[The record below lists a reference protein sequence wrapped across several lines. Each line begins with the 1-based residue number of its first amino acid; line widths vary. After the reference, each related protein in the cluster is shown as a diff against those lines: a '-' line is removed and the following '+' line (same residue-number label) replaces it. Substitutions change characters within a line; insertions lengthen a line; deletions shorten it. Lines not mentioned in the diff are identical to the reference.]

1 MKISSIIAHRL
12 SIPLPR
18 PARTSIGALTHVQT
32 ILVEMR
38 ADQGAVGTGYC
49 FAIGRHAAAA
59 LHELVLELVPLYE
72 GKNPA
77 DVRVHHAAAW
87 RALNFLGHAG
97 AAMMAL
103 AALDVACW
111 DLAARAVD
119 LPLYR
124 YLGGAQDRVPVYG
137 SSGLW
142 IGDSIDELLRGAERL
157 LAQGHRAIK
166 MRIGRANAAED
177 LERVRRV
184 REAIGSDVGLL
195 ADVNQSWDEPT
206 AIRVGRQLEAWDLYW
221 LEEPLPYED
230 LEGCAR
236 VSAALTMR
244 VATGETDYGSLAMKR
259 HLDLRAA
266 DVLMPDL
273 QRMSGVTEFMKA
285 AALCE
290 AYQQPVSSHLFTE
303 TSCHLLAA
311 SPNRLILEHMDWW
324 QDLYKD
330 PLRIVDGHVVVPD
343 RPGIGCELDARA
355 LERFRT

>member
-1 MKISSIIAHRL
+1 MKISGIVLHRL
-12 SIPLPR
+12 AVPLPR
-18 PARTSIGALTHVQT
+18 PVRTSIHDLTHAHTV
-32 ILVEMR
+32 LVEMR
-38 ADQGAVGTGYC
+38 SDAGAVGSGYC
-49 FAIGRHAAAA
+49 FAFGRHAAAA
-59 LHELVLELVPLYE
+59 LHELVLDLAPLYE
-72 GKNPA
+72 GKDPA
-77 DVRVHHAAAW
+77 EARAHHAAAW

-97 AAMMAL
+97 AGMMAL

-111 DLAARAVD
+111 DLAARAAD

-124 YLGGAQDRVPVYG
+124 YLGGARNRVPTYA

-142 IGDSIDELLRGAERL
+142 IDYSIDELVGEADRFR
-157 LAQGHRAIK
+157 AQGHRAMK
-166 MRIGRANAAED
+166 MRIGRANSAED
-177 LERVRRV
+177 VERVRRL
-184 REAIGSDVGLL
+184 REAVGPEVRLL
-195 ADVNQSWDEPT
+195 ADVNQGWDEPT
-206 AIRVGRQLEAWDLYW
+206 ALRIGRQLEAYDLYW

-259 HLDLRAA
+259 HLDLRVA

-273 QRMSGVTEFMKA
+273 QRMSGITEFMKA

-311 SPNRLILEHMDWW
+311 SPNGLILEHMNWW
-324 QDLYKD
+324 QELYGES
-330 PLRIVDGHVVVPD
+330 LRVVDGHVVVPD
-343 RPGIGCELDARA
+343 RPGIGCELDPRA
-355 LERFRT
+355 LARFKA